1 MSAGVRSDRTK
12 EKESCHHLNNSAL
25 PSIRLS
31 ADGNTQAVFLDMVGV
46 SRTVNGEITVV

>member
-25 PSIRLS
+25 ASIRLS
-31 ADGNTQAVFLDMVGV
+31 AQAVFLDMVGV